1 MGYEFRFCMDVVEI
15 VEIKSCVE
23 MASRAVPMYEAGCAF
38 PRLIHVTALLGQ
50 GPWNQAMSR
59 RMKIHIETKG

>member
-1 MGYEFRFCMDVVEI
+1 MDVVEI

-23 MASRAVPMYEAGCAF
+23 MVSRAVPMHEAGWAF

-50 GPWNQAMSR
+50 GP
-59 RMKIHIETKG
+59 